1 MASHQ
6 NSNQSEWVNQN
17 PLITWP
23 WHHHDGFNHL
33 EKYDFVNGKDDILYI
48 VENKTCLKPPTSH
61 YSPNN
66 NQKFPHWPSHV
77 PSFSILCVTCGH
89 CGHISYDMSFSTLHV
104 PYLIVHS
111 TKIDKSIYNNCHSF
125 WPTDISIKVAMFIH
139 FSPWNYHDV
148 PHTMTSHDFP
158 WLPMTSHLLY
168 GQTVHVVVLVRRGET
183 EHSGDGLAVDGIHE
197 IWRRTHS
204 WSSCGFNSKSNDIY
218 IYI

>member
-1 MASHQ
+1 M
-6 NSNQSEWVNQN
+6 NQN

-48 VENKTCLKPPTSH
+48 VENKKCLKPPTSH

-158 WLPMTSHLLY
+158 WLPMTSHFPPPVWSNCPC
-168 GQTVHVVVLVRRGET
+168 GCACEARRNRAQWRW
-183 EHSGDGLAVDGIHE
+183 SG
-197 IWRRTHS
+197 RRRHP
-204 WSSCGFNSKSNDIY
+204 WNLKENSFVEFVWI
-218 IYI
+218 